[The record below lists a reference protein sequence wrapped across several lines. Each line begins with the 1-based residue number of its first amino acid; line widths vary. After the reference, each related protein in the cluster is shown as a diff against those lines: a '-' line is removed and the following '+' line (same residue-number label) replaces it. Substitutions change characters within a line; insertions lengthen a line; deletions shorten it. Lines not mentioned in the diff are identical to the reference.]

1 MFCFCQAVLEINM
14 IMKLYIIP
22 LVLIKVPCQMGAQD
36 SKKLLQII
44 FIDKLKVGWAEVI
57 KVKAGA
63 QCLILVTHR
72 NINSKCH
79 SNNIIHQ
86 IMHHRLIKFIQ
97 MRAQDFIQIHM
108 PFHLRHIIRNMMLIN
123 IMSHLLTP
131 MAWSKAGRHQIAL
144 IVLGNL

>member
-1 MFCFCQAVLEINM
+1 MLCFCQAVLEINM

-22 LVLIKVPCQMGAQD
+22 LVLIKVPCQMGARD
-36 SKKLLQII
+36 NKKLLRII

-57 KVKAGA
+57 KVKAG
-63 QCLILVTHR
+63 QSRILVIHR
-72 NINSKCH
+72 NISNKCH

-97 MRAQDFIQIHM
+97 MRDQDFTQIHM
-108 PFHLRHIIRNMMLIN
+108 RFHLLHIIRNMMLTN
-123 IMSHLLTP
+123 IMSHLLTL
-131 MAWSKAGRHQIAL
+131 MAWSKAGRHQIVL

>member
-36 SKKLLQII
+36 SKKLLRII
-44 FIDKLKVGWAEVI
+44 FIDKLKAQWAEVI
-57 KVKAGA
+57 KVKAG
-63 QCLILVTHR
+63 QSRILVIHR
-72 NINSKCH
+72 NISNKCH

-97 MRAQDFIQIHM
+97 MLDQDFTQIHM
-108 PFHLRHIIRNMMLIN
+108 RFHLLHIIRNMMLIN

-131 MAWSKAGRHQIAL
+131 MAWSKVGRQQIVPT
-144 IVLGNL
+144 ILGNL